1 MLHIIFNVPKLLHPK
16 GEILF
21 ALTQLSVEGN
31 LLFYHTWCLLLF
43 PERLFVYVSS
53 GVTSRLYQVC
63 TYFHVQACMQA
74 RMDTHTFVSLTFA
87 FVITALWGLDIEVGS
102 VVSYEIRK
110 AVNCKQMVNP

>member
-1 MLHIIFNVPKLLHPK
+1 
-16 GEILF
+16 
-21 ALTQLSVEGN
+21 
-31 LLFYHTWCLLLF
+31 
-43 PERLFVYVSS
+43 
-53 GVTSRLYQVC
+53 
-63 TYFHVQACMQA
+63 MQA